1 MDRWWAQTVH
11 ARYCWL
17 CINVFGPGGA
27 PHDGVGLCMQE
38 TLTKLPRSTSDLLV
52 VYSGSVLVK
61 CSFLFPIPLPWK
73 FIYLNEIC
81 SSIVVMASSY
91 QMELTFPSLHFF
103 KGLVRPMMKMKN
115 LVQLEKK
122 YMKQTRDSRVWLSI
136 DWVFVAILILG
147 GTINNRKW
155 WNLNADNR
163 RNAIV

>member
-1 MDRWWAQTVH
+1 
-11 ARYCWL
+11 
-17 CINVFGPGGA
+17 
-27 PHDGVGLCMQE
+27 
-38 TLTKLPRSTSDLLV
+38 
-52 VYSGSVLVK
+52 
-61 CSFLFPIPLPWK
+61 
-73 FIYLNEIC
+73 
-81 SSIVVMASSY
+81 
-91 QMELTFPSLHFF
+91 
-103 KGLVRPMMKMKN
+103 MMKMKN